1 MYKAIINNSTEIAM
15 ELADGETL
23 VNGEALNWDIVRIS
37 DRQFHIIKGNKS
49 YEVELIKK
57 DDAVKSYDLKVNGK
71 ILKVD
76 LKDKADL
83 LLKQLGLSNLTANAR
98 KDIKAP
104 MPGLI
109 LNILVEEGKDV
120 KKGDPLL
127 ILEAMKMENVI
138 KSPADGTIKAIKTQK
153 GKSVEKNQILIEF

>member
-1 MYKAIINNSTEIAM
+1 MYKATVNNELEINLDIVK
-15 ELADGETL
+15 GETTL
-23 VNGEALNWDIVRIS
+23 NGNPINWDIVRINEN
-37 DRQFHIIKGNKS
+37 RFHVIENHKS

-57 DDAVKSYDLKVNGK
+57 DDATKFYEIKVNGS
-71 ILKVD
+71 IYKVD

-83 LLKQLGLSNLTANAR
+83 LLNKLGLNLMTSNAA
-98 KDIKAP
+98 KEIKAP

-109 LNILVEEGKDV
+109 LNIMVEEGTEV

-138 KSPADGTIKAIKTQK
+138 KSPADGVIKSIKVEK
-153 GKSVEKNQILIEF
+153 GKSVEKNQILIQF

>member
-1 MYKAIINNSTEIAM
+1 
-15 ELADGETL
+15 
-23 VNGEALNWDIVRIS
+23 V
-37 DRQFHIIKGNKS
+37 
-49 YEVELIKK
+49 
-57 DDAVKSYDLKVNGK
+57 
-71 ILKVD
+71 KVD

-83 LLKQLGLSNLTANAR
+83 LLKQLGLSNLAANSK

-109 LNILVEEGKDV
+109 LNIMVEEGKEV

-138 KSPADGTIKAIKTQK
+138 KSPSDGVVKSIKTQK